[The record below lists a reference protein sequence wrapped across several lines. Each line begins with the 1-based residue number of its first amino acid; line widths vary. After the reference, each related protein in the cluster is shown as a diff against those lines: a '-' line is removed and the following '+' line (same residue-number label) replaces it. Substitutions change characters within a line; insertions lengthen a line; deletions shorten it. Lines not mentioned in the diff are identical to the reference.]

1 MLGRKS
7 RFWLRSVV
15 GVAIAHVLALQL
27 ILTSALATQM
37 AFAPGN
43 GQAICYNQASDSLT
57 TDEQNPAK
65 QAKHHEA
72 CSICAFAAGP
82 HWLPCHL
89 ASLLVRRSPSTA
101 FFATAW
107 VDQPPI
113 RGHEPRTS
121 QGPPRPV

>member
-1 MLGRKS
+1 M
-7 RFWLRSVV
+7 
-15 GVAIAHVLALQL
+15 GVAIAHVLAVQL

-43 GQAICYNQASDSLT
+43 SQAICHNQASDSLT
-57 TDEQNPAK
+57 IDEQNPAQ
-65 QAKHHEA
+65 QAHHHEA

-82 HWLPCHL
+82 HWLPCQL
-89 ASLLVRRSPSTA
+89 AGLLVRRSLSTA
-101 FFATAW
+101 FFATTRL
-107 VDQPPI
+107 DQSPT

>member
-1 MLGRKS
+1 
-7 RFWLRSVV
+7 V

-27 ILTSALATQM
+27 ILTSGLATQM

-43 GQAICYNQASDSLT
+43 SQAICHNQAPDSLT

-65 QAKHHEA
+65 QARHHEA

-82 HWLPCHL
+82 HWLPCQL

-101 FFATAW
+101 VFATTW
-107 VDQPPI
+107 LNQSPI

-121 QGPPRPV
+121 QGLPQPV